1 MNQHSLSTVVVD
13 DDKFQL
19 QIISDF
25 VGKTNFL
32 NLVGA
37 YSDPIVALDSIG
49 IEKPDILLLDV
60 EMPNLTG
67 FELLRSLQNPPATVV
82 ITGSDQY
89 AVEAFDLNI
98 IDYLVKPV
106 DDYSRFLKALNK
118 VRLTI
123 GETRQDSTGDSIF
136 VRENSLLS
144 RVQYDYILYVEA
156 YGDYV
161 KLTTEKKKY
170 VVHTT
175 LSNILKRLPN
185 HFMKVHRSYVV
196 NLKKIKNLDQSNL
209 QIGEKIIP
217 ISKSLRPK
225 LLERLEI
232 V

>member
-1 MNQHSLSTVVVD
+1 MNQNSLSTVVVD

-25 VGKTNFL
+25 VEKTNFL
-32 NLVGA
+32 NLAGA
-37 YSDPIVALDSIG
+37 YSNPIEALDSIG
-49 IEKPDILLLDV
+49 IEKPEILLLDV

-82 ITGSDQY
+82 ITGSEQY
-89 AVEAFDLNI
+89 AVEAYDLDI

-106 DDYSRFLKALNK
+106 DDYPRFLKALNK
-118 VRLTI
+118 VRMAI
-123 GETRQDSTGDSIF
+123 GETRQEAPSDSIF
-136 VRENSLLS
+136 VRENSLLV
-144 RVQYDYILYVEA
+144 RVRFDYLLFVEA

-175 LSNILKRLPN
+175 LAKIAKRLPD
-185 HFMKVHRSYVV
+185 HFMKVHRSFIV

-209 QIGEKIIP
+209 QMGEKIIP
-217 ISKSLRPK
+217 ISKSLRPG